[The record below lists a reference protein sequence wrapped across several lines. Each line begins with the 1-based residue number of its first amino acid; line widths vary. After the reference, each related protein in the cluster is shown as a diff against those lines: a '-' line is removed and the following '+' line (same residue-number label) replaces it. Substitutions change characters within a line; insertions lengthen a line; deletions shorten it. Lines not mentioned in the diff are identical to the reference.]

1 MEVSDGAGVRLE
13 NLTYND
19 IYPIK
24 HQDRDMR
31 LHIPVVFV
39 CLAGLFFFCLVD
51 LYQKKDI
58 CSDIMNTERIREIHT
73 KTMEGNI

>member
-31 LHIPVVFV
+31 LHIPVVFA
-39 CLAGLFFFCLVD
+39 CLAGLFCFVD
-51 LYQKKDI
+51 LHQKKDI
-58 CSDIMNTERIREIHT
+58 RSDIMNVDRIREIHT
-73 KTMEGNI
+73 KTMEGNN